1 MECYVTTGI
10 PLIPLMV
17 NEDMS
22 ARVYFTEAPGSII
35 FLELITDIS
44 RCSIVGKHVY
54 CEQSCFNQTQN
65 QNQLNA

>member
-22 ARVYFTEAPGSII
+22 ARVYFSEAFGLINL
-35 FLELITDIS
+35 LELITDIS
-44 RCSIVGKHVY
+44 RCSNVGKHVY
-54 CEQSCFNQTQN
+54 CEQSCFNQTQI
-65 QNQLNA
+65 QNQSNA